1 MKSILATVL
10 IAKVEN
16 LDDDFVRSDLL
27 ARNVDSR
34 YLHTSLSRVHYEK
47 KSIRSS
53 EYAERFGRLIHRTIV
68 LEITTLMRRGIV
80 IKFNGTDNIGLC

>member
-16 LDDDFVRSDLL
+16 LDDDFVRDSSDLL

-47 KSIRSS
+47 KIYKKFRIRRKIRSFDS
-53 EYAERFGRLIHRTIV
+53 SKDCFRNNYA
-68 LEITTLMRRGIV
+68 
-80 IKFNGTDNIGLC
+80 DA

>member
-47 KSIRSS
+47 KIYKKFRIRRKIRSFDS
-53 EYAERFGRLIHRTIV
+53 SNDCFRNNYADT
-68 LEITTLMRRGIV
+68 
-80 IKFNGTDNIGLC
+80 

>member
-16 LDDDFVRSDLL
+16 LDDDFVRDSSDLL

-47 KSIRSS
+47 KN
-53 EYAERFGRLIHRTIV
+53 L
-68 LEITTLMRRGIV
+68 
-80 IKFNGTDNIGLC
+80 